1 MNTNPKKTEKT
12 ILVTGSTDG
21 IGKQTALKLAQMGYR
36 VIIHGRTIEKAEKT
50 AREITKLSGNNNEN
64 NKIISIAADLAVQEE
79 IHRMVEELSD
89 KIDKLDV
96 LINNAGVYQ
105 TKREITPDGLE
116 VTFAVNH
123 MAPFILTNLLF
134 RFLKNGAEKAI
145 NTDNENSFGARVVTV
160 SSMIHAGNIDF
171 GNLQG
176 EKYFSGSYAYSLS
189 KLCNVLFT
197 YYYAEKV
204 VPYGISANCLHPGV
218 VNTKLLRK
226 GWGGGGIPTEEGAKN
241 SVYLATSE
249 DVKNITGKYFMNLR
263 PVRST
268 SISYDKSI
276 QRRLWEISLKLWKHR
291 VELPYY

>member
-1 MNTNPKKTEKT
+1 MNGKTENKEKT

-21 IGKQTALKLAQMGYR
+21 IGKQTALKLAQMGHT
-36 VIIHGRTIEKAEKT
+36 VIIHGRTLKKAEKV
-50 AREITKLSGNNNEN
+50 AREIEKISDN
-64 NKIISIAADLAVQEE
+64 NKILSVAADLAIQRE
-79 IHRMVEELSD
+79 IHQMREQLYK
-89 KIDKLDV
+89 KIEKLNV

-105 TKREITPDGLE
+105 SRRELTPDGLE

-134 RFLKNGAEKAI
+134 ELLKNAAI
-145 NTDNENSFGARVVTV
+145 ENTTESFGARVVTV
-160 SSMIHAGNIDF
+160 SSMIHAGDIDF

-204 VPYGISANCLHPGV
+204 APYRISANCLHPGV
-218 VNTKLLRK
+218 INTKLLRK
-226 GWGGGGIPTEEGAKN
+226 GWGGGGASPQEGARN

-249 DVKNITGKYFMNLR
+249 DVKDITGKYFMNLQATK
-263 PVRST
+263 ST

-276 QRRLWEISLKLWKHR
+276 QKRLWEISLELWKYR
-291 VELPYY
+291 IDLPY